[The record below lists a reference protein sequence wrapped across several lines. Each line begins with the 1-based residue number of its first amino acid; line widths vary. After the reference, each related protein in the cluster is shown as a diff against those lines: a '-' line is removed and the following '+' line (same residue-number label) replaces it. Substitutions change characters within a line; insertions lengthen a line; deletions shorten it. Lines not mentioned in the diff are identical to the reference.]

1 MKNMIEYKGYF
12 GSVNYSDEDNIFYG
26 KVEYIRSLISFE
38 GNDVTSLRLN
48 FQEAVDDYITMC
60 EEKGIEPEKSFEGSF
75 KVKTDS
81 KLHRK
86 VALKAKEQG
95 INFDTFVS
103 SALEN
108 YLSILENKYPTH

>member
-1 MKNMIEYKGYF
+1 MEYKGYF
-12 GSVNYSDEDNIFYG
+12 GSVSFSDEDNIFYG

-48 FQEAVDDYITMC
+48 FQEAVDDYIAMC
-60 EEKGIEPEKSFEGSF
+60 QEKGIEPEKSFEGSF

-86 VALKAKEQG
+86 AALKASEQG
-95 INFDTFVS
+95 INFDAFVS
-103 SALEN
+103 TALEN
-108 YLSILENKYPTH
+108 YLSTLEGEHPSH